1 MSIAG
6 EFTVPN
12 NSCETPPICA
22 GCGSA
27 GPLRRC
33 HEVGPWRLFECAAC
47 GLVFLFPLPR
57 EQQLAALYDGKY
69 YGRDRRKF
77 VGLAEAAIQALTW
90 WKWRRLRTLIAPG
103 DRLLDVGCGRGT
115 LVRCARQA
123 GLEAYGVERSSSP
136 AHTLPYIFHQDLR
149 ECRFPGGH
157 FQLVVLW
164 HVLEHLDDPAGA
176 LQEIHRIL
184 KPGGWLSVAVP
195 NFGGA
200 QAHAS
205 GPDWFH
211 LDLPRHF
218 WHFRSRTLRQM
229 LEHQGFRLASSDTLS
244 LEYDWFGTLQ
254 SWMNRAL
261 GDNNRMYSLL
271 KREEP
276 QPVLQC
282 LGRVAAASTLAL
294 PALASALWDAA
305 RGEGGTL
312 TVRAQKIS
320 PPGTLP

>member
-1 MSIAG
+1 MQRSQ
-6 EFTVPN
+6 
-12 NSCETPPICA
+12 
-22 GCGSA
+22 
-27 GPLRRC
+27 RRP
-33 HEVGPWRLFECAAC
+33 HLQSS
-47 GLVFLFPLPR
+47 R

-69 YGRDRRKF
+69 YGQDRRKF

-136 AHTLPYIFHQDLR
+136 AHTLPYIFHQNLR
-149 ECRFPGGH
+149 ECRFPGDH

-176 LQEIHRIL
+176 LQEVHRIL
-184 KPGGWLSVAVP
+184 KPGGWLSLAVP

-200 QAHAS
+200 QARAS

-218 WHFRSRTLRQM
+218 WHFRPRTLRQM
-229 LEHQGFRLASSDTLS
+229 LEQQGFRLVSSDTLS

-261 GDNNRMYSLL
+261 GDNNCLYSLL
-271 KREEP
+271 KREDPPFDRLRAMSEVEW
-276 QPVLQC
+276 QPVWQC
-282 LGRVAAASTLAL
+282 LGRVAAAAALAL

-312 TVRAQKIS
+312 TIRAQKTV
-320 PPGTLP
+320 PEETTL